1 MPTNCL
7 SVFDH
12 FVNLALK
19 GLSLKSSKKSFEL
32 WCLQYVILMFFWGNH
47 EKWHLKNV
55 KTNLWKIAKTYSS
68 NFCFVEAF
76 WPVCWDYVCRDMV
89 WWLKIDINT
98 NRFYISKTS
107 HCYVHHIDH
116 SLKMPSSF
124 LLILFYTPL
133 EDVKN
138 QWFSD
143 VSGSIKRNQWY
154 ETTQCM
160 MESFLYFGECA
171 FLIAFILQ
179 NTLTLEK
186 AYHGSLGHFL
196 FKNLQLKNER

>member
-1 MPTNCL
+1 
-7 SVFDH
+7 
-12 FVNLALK
+12 
-19 GLSLKSSKKSFEL
+19 
-32 WCLQYVILMFFWGNH
+32 
-47 EKWHLKNV
+47 
-55 KTNLWKIAKTYSS
+55 
-68 NFCFVEAF
+68 
-76 WPVCWDYVCRDMV
+76 
-89 WWLKIDINT
+89 
-98 NRFYISKTS
+98 
-107 HCYVHHIDH
+107 
-116 SLKMPSSF
+116 MPSSF

-154 ETTQCM
+154 EMTQCM

-186 AYHGSLGHFL
+186 AYHGSLGHLL